1 MLERENS
8 GIQGVARGSL
18 KNNPNAGLITCQPE
32 SKVDV

>member
-8 GIQGVARGSL
+8 DIQGVARGSA
-18 KNNPNAGLITCQPE
+18 KNSPNAGLITRQQE